1 MRKTEKEILNIK
13 KQNVFI
19 FEKQLLQG
27 QIPLEDIGQKFSG
40 IVHLNN
46 IDTFAWDWL
55 PQKIV
60 NEFDIDIET
69 ERKWS
74 LEKFALNHIHPVSIQ
89 KLAPLYLNVLER
101 KSTSPLATVEYVK
114 LNDKIGF
121 VWVHKTCVFS
131 FELGKVVSISHFI
144 KGLEY
149 ELDKEDK
156 LLGEYDFIRSNY
168 DKFMAL
174 TNRQKQMLKLL
185 ALGYTND
192 AISIELN
199 ISPNTVRTHRN
210 EINQI
215 LDLRWKNV
223 NHSQMY
229 FKYAVHFGLL

>member
-19 FEKQLLQG
+19 LEKQLRQG
-27 QIPLEDIGQKFSG
+27 QIPLEDISLNLSG
-40 IVHLNN
+40 ILHLND
-46 IDTFAWDWL
+46 ITTFAWDWI

-60 NEFDIDIET
+60 NQFDIDIEI
-69 ERKWS
+69 EREYS
-74 LEKFALNHIHPVSIQ
+74 LEKFALKHIHPLSIQ
-89 KLAPLYLNVLER
+89 ALAPLYLNVLES
-101 KSTSPLATVEYVK
+101 KSTSPLTTVEYVK
-114 LNDKIGF
+114 LNDKIDY
-121 VWVHKTCVFS
+121 VWIHKTCVFS
-131 FELGKVVSISHFI
+131 FELKKIISISHFI
-144 KGLEY
+144 KGLDY
-149 ELDKEDK
+149 ELAKEDK

-174 TNRQKQMLKLL
+174 TGRQKQMLKLL

-192 AISIELN
+192 AISVELN

-210 EINQI
+210 EIHQI

-229 FKYAVHFGLL
+229 FKYAVHFGLV

>member
-1 MRKTEKEILNIK
+1 MRKTEKEIFNIK

-19 FEKQLLQG
+19 FEKQLLHG
-27 QIPLEDIGQKFSG
+27 QIPLEDISQNFSG
-40 IVHLNN
+40 IVHLNH

-60 NEFDIDIET
+60 NQFDIDIET
-69 ERKWS
+69 ERKSS
-74 LEKFALNHIHPVSIQ
+74 LEKFALAHIHPVSIQ
-89 KLAPLYLNVLER
+89 KLAPLYLNALE
-101 KSTSPLATVEYVK
+101 SNSNSPLTTVEYVK
-114 LNDKIGF
+114 INDKMDY
-121 VWVHKTCVFS
+121 VWIHKTCVFS
-131 FELGKVVSISHFI
+131 FELKKIISISHFI

-149 ELDKEDK
+149 ELGKEHK

-174 TNRQKQMLKLL
+174 TNRQKQLLKLL

-192 AISIELN
+192 AISVELN

-210 EINQI
+210 EIHQI
-215 LDLRWKNV
+215 LDLRWKNI

-229 FKYAVHFGLL
+229 FKYAFHFGLV